1 MERYINIVDYHQRK
15 NNKQVFFAKN
25 IVKIPICNRPWE
37 DLVINQ
43 YGIGYICASP
53 AWLPKGIGSV
63 LDYDNIFD
71 MLNSHE
77 ARAIRSEVSLNRYS
91 YCNHKICGHSLM
103 LKNHINL
110 TPLAQNTILLTEDQ
124 FTATSIVNY
133 LPSRLCFDF
142 DYTCNFKCPSC
153 RINVIN
159 HNHGPIYDTNKL
171 VVTQI
176 KKLLLDEYAR
186 TNSVVQIR
194 WAGGD
199 PLISK
204 AYLDLWKYIA
214 KLGNTTIRNTIQT
227 NGSYLIKRSKI
238 LKDFL
243 PYIDEVRISF
253 DAGTAETYKKIR
265 VNGKWS
271 DLIKNCKYLKELINQ
286 LDVKVIL
293 HSDFIVQLDNYLE
306 IPQYIETA
314 KSLGFNQIGIG
325 KMWNWNTWSM
335 EEFDHLNISDP
346 THPKHTDL
354 LVILEKYKSDPIVDI
369 SV

>member
-15 NNKQVFFAKN
+15 NNKQVFFAKD
-25 IVKIPICNRPWE
+25 IVNLPVCRRPWA

-91 YCNHKICGHSLM
+91 YCNHKICGY
-103 LKNHINL
+103 IPQQIE
-110 TPLAQNTILLTEDQ
+110 TVPDAQNTILLTENQ
-124 FTATSIVNY
+124 FTATSTVNY

-153 RINVIN
+153 RTKMIN
-159 HNHGPIYDTNKL
+159 HNRGPMYDTNKL
-171 VVTQI
+171 VVNQI
-176 KKLLLDEYAR
+176 KKLLLDEYAK

-194 WAGGD
+194 WAGGE
-199 PLISK
+199 PLVSK